1 MRILATITRATEGAV
16 TWNGTDIAREPDE
29 LRQVLGYL
37 PQDFGVYPQMR
48 TSISRIRSVIMDEV
62 RITSLV
68 FFAFWPLS
76 VLTIVVASRRWP
88 RGRGFADKMLAQW
101 KPALAVALIV
111 LIAWAVTGRGLLNPL
126 ILAIFCLCLIGFAVA
141 RDIPS
146 FEPLAVTQAVVRRDH
161 PLRSVVLLLIIAL
174 LLGVIGIVL
183 GAVGIDVIRQIV
195 GETYSAEQA
204 LGEFPFTK
212 VQAFFYFLAGAGIV
226 EEAIF
231 RLVALSLIWR
241 WTRRRRLAILL
252 SAILFAI
259 YHLTPLDGMYRTF
272 WEFPISQLIST
283 TLIGL
288 VWGYAYVKRGFE
300 TAVLA
305 HTLSDWLPVL
315 LFM

>member
-1 MRILATITRATEGAV
+1 
-16 TWNGTDIAREPDE
+16 
-29 LRQVLGYL
+29 
-37 PQDFGVYPQMR
+37 
-48 TSISRIRSVIMDEV
+48 MDEV
-62 RITSLV
+62 RITSLI

-76 VLTIVVASRRWP
+76 VLATVVAGRRWP
-88 RGRGFADKMLAQW
+88 RARPFADQMLAQW
-101 KPALAVALIV
+101 KPALAAALMV

-126 ILAIFCLCLIGFAVA
+126 IIGIFCLCLIGFAVA
-141 RDIPS
+141 RDIPG
-146 FEPLAVTQAVVRRDH
+146 FEPLAVTQAVIRRDH
-161 PLRSVVLLLIIAL
+161 PVRSVVLLLIIAL
-174 LLGVIGIVL
+174 LAAIVGIAL

-195 GETYSAEQA
+195 GETYSAEEA
-204 LGEFPFTK
+204 LGEFRFTK
-212 VQAFFYFLAGAGIV
+212 VQAFFYFLAGAGIL
-226 EEAIF
+226 EETMF

-272 WEFPISQLIST
+272 WEFPISQLVSS

-288 VWGYAYVKRGFE
+288 VWGYAYVKRGYE